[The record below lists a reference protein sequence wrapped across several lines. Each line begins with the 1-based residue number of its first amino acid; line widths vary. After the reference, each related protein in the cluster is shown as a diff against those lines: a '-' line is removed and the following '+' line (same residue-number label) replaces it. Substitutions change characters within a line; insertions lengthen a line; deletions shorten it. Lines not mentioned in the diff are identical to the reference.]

1 MHRRAQGHLDRL
13 QIELARLTPL
23 GEDQPQKGVYFLG
36 NLALDSFRR
45 FFSCAAGCAS
55 GMGRRRQICSLA
67 SSS

>member
-23 GEDQPQKGVYFLG
+23 GENEPQKGVYFLG
-36 NLALDSFRR
+36 NLALDGFRR
-45 FFSCAAGCAS
+45 FFSCAAGCGS
-55 GMGRRRQICSLA
+55 GMGRRRQICWLA